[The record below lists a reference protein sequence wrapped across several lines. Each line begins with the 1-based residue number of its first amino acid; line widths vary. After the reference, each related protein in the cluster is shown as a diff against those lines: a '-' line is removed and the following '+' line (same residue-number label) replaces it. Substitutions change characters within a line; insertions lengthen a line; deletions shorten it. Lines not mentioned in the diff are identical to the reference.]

1 MSLKQRITDDLKAA
15 LKSRDALRLGVLR
28 MLKAG
33 ILEAEVEQRGK
44 QGLEY
49 QADDAEVTRVLAAYA
64 KQRRE
69 SIESYRQGGRED
81 LAEQEQRELTVVE
94 AYLPRPLSEAELRE
108 AVRQAIA
115 ETGAATSRDVG
126 KVMKAVMPK
135 LRGAADGKLVN
146 RIALELLG
154 G

>member
-94 AYLPRPLSEAELRE
+94 AYLPRPLGEAELRE

>member
-15 LKSRDALRLGVLR
+15 MKSRDALRLGVLR